1 MANKLVQQKLV
12 DTNKRALIKYIFISD
27 GTVNTNSVLVD
38 VSQLNY
44 ALNANGQIMVSDTDQ
59 RDSYSTSVKRIF
71 GAGNFSGSGYVKLQ
85 WQGDSNSE
93 IVIIP
98 STSFNFEMSSITGEV
113 SVITN
118 PEANTNGDI
127 LFSTVN
133 VSANDTM
140 TLFIELRKDSRDYD
154 AGQTADPVA
163 FNRG

>member
-133 VSANDTM
+133 VFS
-140 TLFIELRKDSRDYD
+140 
-154 AGQTADPVA
+154 GH
-163 FNRG
+163 

>member
-71 GAGNFSGSGYVKLQ
+71 GAGNFSSNGYVKLQ